1 MRGISNI
8 NSIFDVTTKPMI
20 FDIDTGGK
28 NEHFQINIKSIDR
41 NGISAVIMEDKKGLK
56 KNSLFGLS
64 VKQEQGDPKIFAKKI
79 ELGKKIVQ
87 II

>member
-1 MRGISNI
+1 
-8 NSIFDVTTKPMI
+8 MI

-64 VKQEQGDPKIFAKKI
+64 VKQEQEDPKILQKK
-79 ELGKKIVQ
+79 
-87 II
+87 